1 MERAVKKTDPR
12 CFLVMVYSMEDY
24 VSVFNEVQDL
34 VASHYNSSFYSYLT
48 EVAGRVGNYDSLV
61 DIASQSF
68 GASLIFI
75 DMNFRI
81 LSYSTQVPVTDKIWS
96 DNIKKGYCDYEFIQE
111 VKKLRSLQ
119 ESFSDETPVEVT
131 CMSSPFRKIAS
142 RVYCRDTCIGILILI
157 EGDHSYRQDH
167 YEMLKSLSHVL
178 SGFVM
183 IHSPELLYQTDEYHQ
198 FLYNVFIGAPLE
210 SQPPSYRNLKF
221 KGPHRLVY
229 LRPGDGAP
237 LQTSELEFELSFC
250 ARTYMLE
257 VAVYW
262 FRTKMTEYSPTT
274 RAHATGSSTTIC
286 RCFFSRRKSSRSVM

>member
-1 MERAVKKTDPR
+1 MNFREIIEILGKNHEIS
-12 CFLVMVYSMEDY
+12 MVCHGAGENIHRVRLWDGKGCEEDRSTLFFGYGIQYDKLPAQCILAAKNVNEITEIRRKSWKNNSRSLAIINMEDY

-34 VASHYNSSFYSYLT
+34 VASHYNSSFCSYLT

-131 CMSSPFRKIAS
+131 
-142 RVYCRDTCIGILILI
+142 
-157 EGDHSYRQDH
+157 
-167 YEMLKSLSHVL
+167 
-178 SGFVM
+178 
-183 IHSPELLYQTDEYHQ
+183 
-198 FLYNVFIGAPLE
+198 
-210 SQPPSYRNLKF
+210 
-221 KGPHRLVY
+221 
-229 LRPGDGAP
+229 
-237 LQTSELEFELSFC
+237 
-250 ARTYMLE
+250 
-257 VAVYW
+257 
-262 FRTKMTEYSPTT
+262 
-274 RAHATGSSTTIC
+274 
-286 RCFFSRRKSSRSVM
+286 